1 MSEEWQR
8 ARLIPVSG
16 ITGADEQE
24 RRGVSALLAVMES
37 VKEFGRALTA
47 LSAPNG
53 RGGWIDAYGALSF
66 ANSIANPVV
75 RPPDFQSISRES
87 PR

>member
-53 RGGWIDAYGALSF
+53 RGGLGRCLRCAELCELDRQSGCPAPRFPVHLS
-66 ANSIANPVV
+66 
-75 RPPDFQSISRES
+75 
-87 PR
+87 